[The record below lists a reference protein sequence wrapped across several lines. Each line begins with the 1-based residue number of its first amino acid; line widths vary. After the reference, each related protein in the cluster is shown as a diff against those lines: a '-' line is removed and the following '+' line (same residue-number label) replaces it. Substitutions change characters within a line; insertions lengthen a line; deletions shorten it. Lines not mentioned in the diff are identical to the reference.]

1 MSKSC
6 KLCMWFHHPRW
17 SRTRVF
23 LDTALKFRFII
34 DDHSRKSQAESFQEW
49 WSSIKYIL
57 LYCTCT
63 FFKIKSCFH
72 WENVVF
78 LRDFRTGVATSCC
91 HWALWNEQIQELLSY
106 LQWIVTNYL
115 GRHCWPPI
123 QPTVDFSR
131 FLSWYICNPLKDIC
145 CHLCRLLLWY
155 NACHS
160 PGKYM

>member
-23 LDTALKFRFII
+23 LGKALKFRFII
-34 DDHSRKSQAESFQEW
+34 DDYSRKSQAETFQEW

-78 LRDFRTGVATSCC
+78 LRDFRTGVATCCC
-91 HWALWNEQIQELLSY
+91 HWALWKWIDTGVIIISSVDCNKLPWKALLASNS
-106 LQWIVTNYL
+106 T
-115 GRHCWPPI
+115 HC
-123 QPTVDFSR
+123 R
-131 FLSWYICNPLKDIC
+131 FLSFLILV
-145 CHLCRLLLWY
+145 HL
-155 NACHS
+155 
-160 PGKYM
+160 